1 MRKQVKLPPPKKAN
15 LKKEEVKEGFVF
27 FVKDQGK
34 GAGKVAVIIL
44 KVIELILTTIFA
56 LVMGIFAPL
65 SIWYGDIFDA
75 EMAAYPLIGALI
87 MWWLISSIVY
97 IIGLFFVMSG
107 HSKIATVIHVIAAAG
122 TLTTYHFNMQ
132 LNMLLFEDTSSSGP
146 IPLYM
151 PSLFITVATI
161 GIMLIINVPKWIEK
175 HTQKVNEVA
184 PSILEDKKKK

>member
-1 MRKQVKLPPPKKAN
+1 MRKQVKLPPPKNAK
-15 LKKEEVKEGFVF
+15 KPQKEEKEGFIF
-27 FVKDQGK
+27 FVKDQGQ

-75 EMAAYPLIGALI
+75 EMVAYPLIGALI

-161 GIMLIINVPKWIEK
+161 GIMLIINVPKWIDK
-175 HTQKVNEVA
+175 HTQKINEVA